1 MAKTSSGSGR
11 QGFDPYKPS
20 AGTDTWTQEMLD
32 AYLASGAGGAEV
44 FSPPEPPST
53 VEEERDIELAN
64 TPNEKVAPVSAV
76 TTDAGAGL
84 NGPKKQY
91 PLAANPSDNPIEE
104 DLWTAYETMV
114 DEVKKATN
122 ED

>member
-1 MAKTSSGSGR
+1 MSPVGSNEPCSAWDH
-11 QGFDPYKPS
+11 DPCGCDE
-20 AGTDTWTQEMLD
+20 A
-32 AYLASGAGGAEV
+32 
-44 FSPPEPPST
+44 

-64 TPNEKVAPVSAV
+64 TPNEQVAPVSAV
-76 TTDAGAGL
+76 TTDAGGGL